1 MQLIGS
7 IRVPRKKD
15 DVQFLT
21 IVGELTEMTACNG
34 VGSEAVISPGSIP

>member
-15 DVQFLT
+15 DQFLT
-21 IVGELTEMTACNG
+21 ILGELTEMTAYNG